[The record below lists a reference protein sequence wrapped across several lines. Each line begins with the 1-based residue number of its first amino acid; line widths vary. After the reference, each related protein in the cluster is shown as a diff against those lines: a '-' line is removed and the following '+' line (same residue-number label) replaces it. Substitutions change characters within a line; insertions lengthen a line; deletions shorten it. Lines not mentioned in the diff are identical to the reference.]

1 MAGDDETEI
10 RSLVTFQ
17 DSHATRIRACTEA
30 VVYIFY
36 ILGTPF
42 TTACATPMVPYVATT
57 EEITV
62 TVRPVYLDRESDY
75 FEQRFVFGY
84 FIKITNDG
92 EAPVRLLRRFWRI
105 EEEGG
110 RLQEVDGLGVIGKQ
124 PLIGPGE
131 EHSYS
136 SYSVLQAF
144 EGSMGGY
151 YTMERSGGEQ
161 FRVTIPRFAL
171 RAMAN

>member
-1 MAGDDETEI
+1 
-10 RSLVTFQ
+10 
-17 DSHATRIRACTEA
+17 
-30 VVYIFY
+30 
-36 ILGTPF
+36 
-42 TTACATPMVPYVATT
+42 MVPYVATT

-75 FEQRFVFGY
+75 FENRFVFGY

-92 EAPVRLLRRFWRI
+92 KAPVRLLRRFWRI
-105 EEEGG
+105 EEQGG

-144 EGSMGGY
+144 EGFMGGY